1 MESTC
6 RLLIVDDD
14 PNILSLLEIFL
25 KNNHYDVVCVTN
37 SLDGLKQIESGE
49 KSFDLIITDL
59 VMPDISGIGLI
70 SILKKEH
77 PEIPIIAITG
87 KGAEPEK
94 LSLEASVDAILQK
107 PFGLGNLQ
115 QMITSLLSK

>member
-1 MESTC
+1 MKSTC

-14 PNILSLLEIFL
+14 PSILSLLEIFL
-25 KNNHYDVVCVTN
+25 KNNNYDVVCVTN

-107 PFGLGNLQ
+107 PFERGSLPR
-115 QMITSLLSK
+115 MITSLLF

>member
-1 MESTC
+1 MESTY

-14 PNILSLLEIFL
+14 PGILGLLEIFL

>member
-25 KNNHYDVVCVTN
+25 KNNHYDVVCVSN

>member
-1 MESTC
+1 
-6 RLLIVDDD
+6 
-14 PNILSLLEIFL
+14 
-25 KNNHYDVVCVTN
+25 
-37 SLDGLKQIESGE
+37 
-49 KSFDLIITDL
+49 
-59 VMPDISGIGLI
+59 MPDISGIGLI

-94 LSLEASVDAILQK
+94 LSLEACVDAILQK